1 MDFTTGSQSSPAQDQ
16 ALQLENVTDLSQTE
30 APFVKKYD
38 DSLIETVLEFA
49 ESNSL
54 TEASRRFNIPH
65 STIYTWQKKSA
76 RPQPKKIHGQAAS
89 ARAGQSITCRV
100 TLVRGS
106 MGHTMTVATS
116 PVFPP
121 WSRICI

>member
-76 RPQPKKIHGQAAS
+76 RPQPKKIHGQSAS
-89 ARAGQSITCRV
+89 ARAGQSTTCRV
-100 TLVRGS
+100 TGGCEPS
-106 MGHTMTVATS
+106 
-116 PVFPP
+116 
-121 WSRICI
+121 